1 MRWQQ
6 IRRQI
11 TLYFRSSRRRRIY
24 LSREDLNSTHL
35 QLERMIDYVCN
46 RHSVA
51 RVRAEQEIYDGLQ
64 RVAAR
69 PSDTN
74 R

>member
-1 MRWQQ
+1 MRWRQ
-6 IRRQI
+6 IRKQI
-11 TLYFRSSRRRRIY
+11 QLYFRDARRRRITP
-24 LSREDLNSTHL
+24 SRKDLNSTHM

-51 RVRAEQEIYDGLQ
+51 RIRVEQEIYDGLQ
-64 RVAAR
+64 RVGAR
-69 PSDTN
+69 TSDTH